1 MTLPTILLTLLI
13 QTNHSVYGRILSILV
28 WSIIITSEL
37 DLWPNLLMHWVSFVA
52 LCLPR
57 ACVRSSIRLLY
68 WNCVCDCSQ
77 NHSLNASWTT
87 TTPRGPGKTIS
98 KMSVN
103 ITNTTLLWF
112 LLRSTPLRCSL
123 VIEQL
128 TFLFDFVWSA
138 LVAWADERPQR

>member
-1 MTLPTILLTLLI
+1 MTLPTSLLTLLI

-77 NHSLNASWTT
+77 NHFSIPLEPP
-87 TTPRGPGKTIS
+87 TPRGPGKTIS